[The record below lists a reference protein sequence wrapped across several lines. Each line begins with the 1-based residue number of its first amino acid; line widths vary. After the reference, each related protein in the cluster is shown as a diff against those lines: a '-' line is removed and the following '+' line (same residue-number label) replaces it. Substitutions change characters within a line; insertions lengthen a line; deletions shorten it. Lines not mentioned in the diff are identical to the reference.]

1 MFGTFLGVLL
11 ISVLQVGLPFI
22 GLNADWQLLITG
34 CILLG
39 AVALDRCAA
48 GKEADGI

>member
-39 AVALDRCAA
+39 AVALDQIRGRKGA
-48 GKEADGI
+48 

>member
-1 MFGTFLGVLL
+1 MNVYDILLGVLL

-39 AVALDRCAA
+39 AVALDQMR
-48 GKEADGI
+48 GRKGG